1 MKNLTA
7 FLLILL
13 IIPFSYGQDKVDVKS
28 KRFQIGINI
37 SPDICYR
44 TLANNN
50 NSASSDAVIKSRNSY
65 ETVKPGLTGG
75 LNVRYFLNKKFGLET
90 GFQYSIK
97 GFQTEWKTGIP
108 IDPPDLPY
116 KFKFVD
122 DFHYLEV
129 PIKANYTIYNSK
141 VRLFISGGV
150 STGFMLEKKDYVVYK
165 YDDRTVRNYQKD
177 NYEYNKINITPTIGL
192 GAEYTFKNNSHIVVE
207 PTFRHGISKTT
218 DTPVTAYLYS
228 FGLNLGYYFGL

>member
-1 MKNLTA
+1 MKIISTL
-7 FLLILL
+7 FL
-13 IIPFSYGQDKVDVKS
+13 IILVTIFSYGQDKTDVKM

-44 TLANNN
+44 TLANND
-50 NSASSDAVIKSRNSY
+50 NSASSDIVIKSRNSY
-65 ETVKPGLTGG
+65 ETEKLGITTG
-75 LNVRYFLNKKFGLET
+75 LNVRYFLNEKLGLET

-108 IDPPDLPY
+108 IDPPVSPY
-116 KFKFVD
+116 RFKFVD

-129 PIKANYTIYNSK
+129 PIKAKYTIYNSK

-150 STGFMLEKKDYVVYK
+150 STGFMLEKKYYVVYK
-165 YDDRTVRNYQKD
+165 YDDRSVRNYRSD
-177 NYEYNKINITPTIGL
+177 NYEYNKINITPMIGF
-192 GAEYTFKNNSHIVVE
+192 GAEYQFKNNSHIVIE

-228 FGLNLGYYFGL
+228 FGLNIGYYFGL